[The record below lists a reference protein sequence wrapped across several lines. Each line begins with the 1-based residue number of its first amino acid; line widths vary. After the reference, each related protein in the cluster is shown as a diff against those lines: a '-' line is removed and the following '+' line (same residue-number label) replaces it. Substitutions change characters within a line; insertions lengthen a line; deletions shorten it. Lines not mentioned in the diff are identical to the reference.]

1 MKDEEKDRPRAPVLR
16 LDEDEIWEDYYCP
29 SCGALLAFAVI
40 GRRRIKRAVS
50 SRCMKCK
57 QLIDWKKGE

>member
-1 MKDEEKDRPRAPVLR
+1 MKDEEKDRPKAPVLR

-29 SCGALLAFAVI
+29 SCGAFLEYAAI
-40 GRRRIKRAVS
+40 GKRRFERGTE
-50 SRCMKCK
+50 SRCRKCK